1 MGLDLVGAFAH
12 TSKAEMANWG
22 RLGAIKAVT
31 IVFDFQGD
39 AIEGIA
45 QIATHMGGFA
55 MAVSVVERLACYAE
69 KVVLRCRAQDERF
82 AFH

>member
-1 MGLDLVGAFAH
+1 MPD
-12 TSKAEMANWG
+12 WG

-45 QIATHMGGFA
+45 QIATHMGGL
-55 MAVSVVERLACYAE
+55 AVAQGVREGLSGYAK
-69 KVVLRCRAQDERF
+69 KVVLRC
-82 AFH
+82 